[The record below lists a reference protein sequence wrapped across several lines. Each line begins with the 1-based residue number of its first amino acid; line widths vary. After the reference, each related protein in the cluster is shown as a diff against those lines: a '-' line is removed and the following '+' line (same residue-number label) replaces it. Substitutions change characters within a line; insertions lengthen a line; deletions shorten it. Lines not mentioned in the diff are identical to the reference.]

1 MVPVCCTARPFN
13 NLSTVASHWNSQL
26 SATRPHQTS
35 PRTFYQ
41 RWSVAV
47 VAATLC
53 SLPVVFYF
61 AAIAVQ
67 SNVNRVEDWL
77 PKSFQETEHLAWFRK
92 NFASDQF
99 IIVSWK
105 GCQLGK
111 TPSQAT
117 EATENESLSTADDP
131 RLARLAQL
139 LVPQSPDSQSPDSQ
153 SLDSQSLGARPATDS
168 QTPGSAASPSDL
180 SHALSPEDDAAR
192 RKYFKSVVTGRD
204 LLDRLTQAP
213 LNLPHDVAV
222 HRLQGSMIGP
232 DGSQTCLVVTLHA
245 AALGELKQ
253 LLGSGQHRIFR
264 PNLPPGL
271 LRRLMEQADI
281 PLADAHLGGPP
292 VDNSAIDEEG
302 ERTLVRLAG
311 LSGLLGLGLA
321 WWSLRSIPLTL
332 IVFFCGVMSAA
343 TSLAIVGLSGQNLDA
358 ILMSMPSLVYVLAI
372 SGAVHLVN
380 YYREAVETGG
390 MHGSAE
396 RAVKHAWKPALL
408 CSVTT
413 AVGLRSLAA
422 SELVPIRKFGIFS
435 AAGVMS
441 LVGIVYFFLPAALHL
456 SRVGK
461 RWLPKSPRLAA
472 GHATAAAAE
481 DNLWFGVARRIVKH
495 YRLVGVVCL
504 LVTVSAGWGVRYCE
518 SSIDLLKLFDSRARI
533 LQDYRWLEA
542 NLGKLVPLE
551 IVVRFP
557 QHTQREMVGTIEGSP
572 DWSALSFIQRLETV
586 TRMQSLIDHKFG
598 PEGEDIV
605 GRSLSAATFTPRLP
619 AANSGNYSFIQRK
632 AIDARLSRSK
642 EELSAA
648 GFLKIDPVDGSEL
661 WRISLRVAAFR
672 DVDYGQFVKQ
682 LEQITQPLLEAYHS
696 RAEVL
701 AELARLGPQGSPVGK
716 RVLLWSYVD
725 PSQTENDSHQTFE
738 HVLQRLLQE
747 VRCDVTVLRTDPR
760 ITTLTDLE
768 ALGKLDAVI
777 ALGDFRDV
785 DLAVVQATIPDTID
799 ARLDVSRAQRIAKQ
813 QEAAAVEA
821 NLPQLAA
828 TRPTPVRRLLPQAK
842 PPQQLDAIFT
852 GVVPIVYQAQR
863 ALLNSLVESTVW
875 SFLTITPIMMLVSR
889 SILAGSVAMLPNAI
903 PIVLIFGGMGWLDIP
918 IDIGSM
924 MTASIALGVA
934 VDDTIHFLARYRDE
948 LSRTP
953 DRNRAIELTYGHCA
967 VPTLQAAL
975 ISGLGLS
982 VFAFSTFTPTQRF
995 GWLMLCILI
1004 AGVVAELV
1012 LLPALLAS
1020 PLGKVFTAKP
1030 VRTHGET
1037 PAESAD
1043 LLHFGPAHTT
1053 SSSTA
1058 LGSSIQ
1064 HPQLRESA

>member
-1 MVPVCCTARPFN
+1 MTANRPPQ
-13 NLSTVASHWNSQL
+13 HG
-26 SATRPHQTS
+26 PK
-35 PRTFYQ
+35 TFYQ
-41 RWSVAV
+41 KWSVAV

-53 SLPVVFYF
+53 LLPAVFYF
-61 AAIAVQ
+61 AAKAVQ

-77 PKSFQETEHLAWFRK
+77 PKSFQETEHLAWFRA

-99 IIVSWK
+99 IIISWE
-105 GCQLGK
+105 GCRLGD
-111 TPSQAT
+111 SQPHTDDAT
-117 EATENESLSTADDP
+117 GEATPATVDDP

-139 LVPQSPDSQSPDSQ
+139 LVPPT
-153 SLDSQSLGARPATDS
+153 TDNALP
-168 QTPGSAASPSDL
+168 PGSAASAEDVAL
-180 SHALSPEDDAAR
+180 VLSPEDDAAR

-204 LLDRLTQAP
+204 LLDRLTNAP
-213 LNLPHDVAV
+213 LSLPRDVAV
-222 HRLQGSMIGP
+222 NRLQGSMIGP

-245 AALGELKQ
+245 EALGELKQ
-253 LLGSGQHRIFR
+253 LMGSGQHRIFR

-271 LRRLMEQADI
+271 LRRLIVQADI
-281 PLADAHLGGPP
+281 PLAEAHLGGPP

-332 IVFFCGVMSAA
+332 IVFFCGVLSAA
-343 TSLAIVGLSGQNLDA
+343 TSLAIVGISGHNLDA

-390 MHGSAE
+390 LYASAE

-413 AVGLRSLAA
+413 AVGLLSLSA

-461 RWLPKSPRLAA
+461 RWLAQSTRLAA
-472 GHATAAAAE
+472 ANPTQSE
-481 DNLWFGVARRIVKH
+481 KEYDLWAGVARRIVKH
-495 YRLVGVVCL
+495 YRLVGCGCV
-504 LVTVSAGWGVRYCE
+504 LVTAAVGWGVRYSE

-557 QHTQREMVGTIEGSP
+557 QHTQREVIAAAEGSP
-572 DWSALSFIQRLETV
+572 SWSALSFIQRLETV
-586 TRMQSLIDHKFG
+586 TRMQAMIDRRFG
-598 PEGEDIV
+598 PEGEDLV

-642 EELSAA
+642 DELSAA
-648 GFLKIDPVDGSEL
+648 GFLRVDPVDGSEL

-672 DVDYGQFVKQ
+672 DVDYGQFVKH

-696 RAEVL
+696 RADVL
-701 AELARLGPQGSPVGK
+701 AELASLGPHDSPVGK
-716 RVLLWSYVD
+716 RVLLWSYAD
-725 PSQTENDSHQTFE
+725 PNQVENDSHQAFE
-738 HVLQRLLQE
+738 HILQRLLEE
-747 VRCDVTVLRTDPR
+747 VRCDVKVLRADPR
-760 ITTLTDLE
+760 ITTLSDLE
-768 ALGKLDAVI
+768 ALGELDAVI

-799 ARLDVSRAQRIAKQ
+799 ARLGASRAERMAKQ
-813 QEAAAVEA
+813 QAAATHIA
-821 NLPQLAA
+821 LPKLAA
-828 TRPTPVRRLLPQAK
+828 TRPAPVRRLLPPSK
-842 PPQQLDAIFT
+842 PTQQLDAIFT

-863 ALLNSLVESTVW
+863 ALLNSLVESTLW

-918 IDIGSM
+918 IEIGSM

-995 GWLMLCILI
+995 GWLMLFILL
-1004 AGVVAELV
+1004 AGVVSELV

-1020 PLGKVFTAKP
+1020 PLGKVFSAKP
-1030 VRTHGET
+1030 AGTPSDAAAASDSLQHGD
-1037 PAESAD
+1037 PAHE
-1043 LLHFGPAHTT
+1043 GPAGSHLLTT
-1053 SSSTA
+1053 S
-1058 LGSSIQ
+1058 
-1064 HPQLRESA
+1064 PVKLRQSA